1 MCEDQPQLVA
11 RNLKSG
17 MPKVISLLSS
27 SQSKLSEIALV
38 LASTCVSE
46 KESSEAMVGE
56 LPALFRLLSS
66 YVVTHTLSITDT
78 DTNTNTNNTDTA
90 QTFHPLHCVC
100 FNAWKD
106 WIPIDSGTQFRN
118 VRRPRDWCCQNF
130 FTPSHE
136 RAPRNCWTLFWNGK
150 NYWESCYKFRCK
162 KIIYYKY

>member
-1 MCEDQPQLVA
+1 MYVKLLSALPADIVWSSIGSSASINTAVALLLVSDRTSSEAALSAVRKMCEDQPQLVA

-56 LPALFRLLSS
+56 LPALLRLLSS

-78 DTNTNTNNTDTA
+78 DTNTNTNNTGTA
-90 QTFHPLHCVC
+90 QTFHPLH
-100 FNAWKD
+100 
-106 WIPIDSGTQFRN
+106 
-118 VRRPRDWCCQNF
+118 
-130 FTPSHE
+130 
-136 RAPRNCWTLFWNGK
+136 
-150 NYWESCYKFRCK
+150 
-162 KIIYYKY
+162 